1 MMMMKIKMAITGTV
15 FKLWGQDFACN
26 RSAQYLKD
34 NTNDN
39 DDNDTDDDDHNDD
52 DDEHDEEDQNG
63 HNWASQQATKS

>member
-1 MMMMKIKMAITGTV
+1 MHG
-15 FKLWGQDFACN
+15 N

-52 DDEHDEEDQNG
+52 EHDEEDQNG